1 MVQGRQ
7 QNYKVKASV
16 AHKHFAKRLRRA
28 VQQQRS
34 CALLRVYGL
43 CFFGISGKR
52 IAGGFRPRLILKKE
66 NWSCMLTGKSVFL
79 SYTYSMTDLIS
90 RSGFL
95 YKNCC
100 LFQQT
105 LKPPVFLFLSYFL
118 YKKERWRVT
127 WINAISAVHREIQ
140 RILRWLKC
148 AVREMVCVYKK
159 I

>member
-52 IAGGFRPRLILKKE
+52 IAGGFRPRLILKKRE
-66 NWSCMLTGKSVFL
+66 LE
-79 SYTYSMTDLIS
+79 
-90 RSGFL
+90 L
-95 YKNCC
+95 YVNRKICV
-100 LFQQT
+100 
-105 LKPPVFLFLSYFL
+105 PVLH
-118 YKKERWRVT
+118 
-127 WINAISAVHREIQ
+127 I
-140 RILRWLKC
+140 
-148 AVREMVCVYKK
+148 
-159 I
+159 